1 MVQLQPKLLTDTWVN
16 ASWDEYLQWVE
27 DPTHCKAKGYYFNQ
41 QMRVET
47 MGVGPNHAADN
58 SVIHIAITL
67 FCALKGIPLKGLIN
81 CSYRKTRVREAQP
94 DVSYYVGNRANLAPQ
109 GSSVVNLDETPPP
122 DLAIEIA
129 DSSLNDDLGK
139 KRLLYE
145 EIGISEY
152 WVVDVENARIL
163 AFQIIDQGSKR
174 IDVSQVLAG
183 LEIAVLQQVLEMAR
197 ELDDSQMV
205 NALMTQFRQ

>member
-1 MVQLQPKLLTDTWVN
+1 
-16 ASWDEYLQWVE
+16 
-27 DPTHCKAKGYYFNQ
+27 
-41 QMRVET
+41 
-47 MGVGPNHAADN
+47 
-58 SVIHIAITL
+58 VIHIAITL